1 MKEWPKLENPPVVAA
16 MFQINFDSSNLTL
29 EDFSKYDN
37 SIKELGFPKRTDSI
51 EASLNVDQSRIPLGK
66 SKISATSDA
75 KLIHYSYSSEDN
87 KKRLTFSDS
96 NITYIDE
103 SEYEGW
109 TKFTDSV
116 INILFKIDSILEH
129 RTIKRTSIRFLNQ
142 FNFDQFDDP
151 TEYFKM
157 VISSTEES
165 LPYPLA
171 KYAFKTTFK
180 VSDVSHAVVN
190 HFLDRVDERYIYILD
205 LDILNSR
212 SYEYD
217 SSIVRELLEQLR
229 EIKNTIFFDN
239 VTDKLIELCN

>member
-109 TKFTDSV
+109 TKFTDNV
-116 INILFKIDSILEH
+116 INILSKIDSILEH

>member
-16 MFQINFDSSNLTL
+16 MFQIHFDSSNLKL
-29 EDFSKYDN
+29 EDFSKFDN
-37 SIKELGFPKRTDSI
+37 SIKELGFPKRADGI

-75 KLIHYSYSSEDN
+75 KLIHYSYSSDDN
-87 KKRLTFSDS
+87 KKKLTLSVS

-103 SEYEGW
+103 SDYGGW
-109 TKFTDSV
+109 ESFADSV
-116 INILFKIDSILEH
+116 INILSKLDSILEH

-151 TEYFKM
+151 TEYFKV
-157 VISSTEES
+157 VISSTEDS
-165 LPYPLA
+165 LSYPLA

-212 SYEYD
+212 NYEYAP
-217 SSIVRELLEQLR
+217 SIILELLSQLR
-229 EIKNTIFFDN
+229 EVKNTIFFDS
-239 VTDKLIELCN
+239 VTDKLIKLCN

>member
-16 MFQINFDSSNLTL
+16 VFQINFDSSNLTL

-37 SIKELGFPKRTDSI
+37 SIKELGFPKRADGI

-116 INILFKIDSILEH
+116 INILSKIDSILEH

-190 HFLDRVDERYIYILD
+190 HFLDRVDDRYIYILD

>member
-37 SIKELGFPKRTDSI
+37 SIKELGFPKRADGI

-190 HFLDRVDERYIYILD
+190 HFLDRVDDRYIYILD

-212 SYEYD
+212 NYEYD
-217 SSIVRELLEQLR
+217 SLIVRELLEQLR

>member
-16 MFQINFDSSNLTL
+16 VFQIHFDSSNLTL
-29 EDFSKYDN
+29 EDFSKFDN
-37 SIKELGFPKRTDSI
+37 NIKELGFPKRADGI

-66 SKISATSDA
+66 SKISAISDA
-75 KLIHYSYSSEDN
+75 KLIHYSYSSDDN
-87 KKRLTFSDS
+87 KKKLTLSDS

-109 TKFTDSV
+109 TNFTDSV
-116 INILFKIDSILEH
+116 INILSKIDSILEH

-142 FNFDQFDDP
+142 FNFEQFDDP

-212 SYEYD
+212 NYEYD

>member
-1 MKEWPKLENPPVVAA
+1 MKEWPKFENPPVVAA
-16 MFQINFDSSNLTL
+16 MFQIHFDSSNLTL
-29 EDFSKYDN
+29 EDFSKFDN
-37 SIKELGFPKRTDSI
+37 SIKELGFPKRAEGI
-51 EASLNVDQSRIPLGK
+51 EASLNVDQSKIPLGK

-75 KLIHYSYSSEDN
+75 KLIHYIYSSEDN
-87 KKRLTFSDS
+87 NRRLTLSDS

-109 TKFTDSV
+109 TKFTDIV
-116 INILFKIDSILEH
+116 INILSKIDSILEH

-142 FNFDQFDDP
+142 FNFDKFDDP

-157 VISSTEES
+157 VISSTEKS
-165 LPYPLA
+165 LSFPLA

-190 HFLDRVDERYIYILD
+190 HFLDRIDERYIYMLD
-205 LDILNSR
+205 LDILDSR
-212 SYEYD
+212 NYEYD
-217 SSIVRELLEQLR
+217 LSIVKELLEQLR